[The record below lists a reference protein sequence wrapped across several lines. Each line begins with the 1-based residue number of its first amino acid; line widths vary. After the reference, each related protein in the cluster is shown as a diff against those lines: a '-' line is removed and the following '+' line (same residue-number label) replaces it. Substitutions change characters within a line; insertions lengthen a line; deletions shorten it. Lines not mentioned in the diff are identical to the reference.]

1 MIFGKVLAK
10 LSTFYLLKAGR
21 RNRTCS
27 RGLTFRPVCD
37 DAWDLRGKIEG
48 YVRLRKKNR
57 AEITPKISQSYRRID
72 EAKTKL
78 FTSSASF
85 GFHGAPLVT
94 FLTGRLDLRELDGRR
109 SNVIDSLA

>member
-10 LSTFYLLKAGR
+10 LSTFYLLKAGG
-21 RNRTCS
+21 RTCS
-27 RGLTFRPVCD
+27 RPVCD

-57 AEITPKISQSYRRID
+57 AEITPKISHSYRRID
-72 EAKTKL
+72 KAKTKL
-78 FTSSASF
+78 FTLSASF